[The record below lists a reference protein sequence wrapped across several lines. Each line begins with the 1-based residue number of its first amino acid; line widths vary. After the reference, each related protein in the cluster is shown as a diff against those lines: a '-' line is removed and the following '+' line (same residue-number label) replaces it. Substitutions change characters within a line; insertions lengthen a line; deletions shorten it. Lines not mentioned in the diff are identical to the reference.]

1 MSSTQILVIVLIALV
16 VIVLA
21 GVAWYLVRRQQLQ
34 RRFGPEYDRAVA
46 EGDSRLAAE
55 RELRE
60 RERRHS
66 ELELSELSPDARER
80 YTAQWEKI
88 QVRFVD
94 APENAVGAADELV
107 TQLIADRGYPTDDYA
122 EQLDHLS
129 VEHARTLSNY
139 RDAHEIS
146 LRNREGQATTEQ
158 LRQAVLHYRSL
169 VADLLGDEHAGLEA
183 DTTRAPTRDDSTP
196 DATLEADRGPA
207 DDSTHDSTQ
216 R

>member
-21 GVAWYLVRRQQLQ
+21 GVGWYLMRRQQLQ
-34 RRFGPEYDRAVA
+34 RRFGPEYDRVVA
-46 EGDSRLAAE
+46 EGDNRLAAE
-55 RELRE
+55 RELRQ

-66 ELELSELSPDARER
+66 ELELKELSPAARER
-80 YTAQWEKI
+80 FTAQWEEI

-94 APENAVGAADELV
+94 APENAVGAADDLV
-107 TQLIADRGYPTDDYA
+107 TELIAERGYPTDDYA

-129 VEHARTLSNY
+129 VEHARTLGNY
-139 RDAHEIS
+139 REAHEIS
-146 LRNREGQATTEQ
+146 LRNREGKATTEQ

-169 VADLLGDEHAGLEA
+169 VADLLGS
-183 DTTRAPTRDDSTP
+183 TDD
-196 DATLEADRGPA
+196 A
-207 DDSTHDSTQ
+207 THDSTQ